1 MSILSQFS
9 VLDLIILLGY
19 IVAFIAIGFIASKRV
34 RTSKDFT
41 SAGQKLSW
49 FTVAGSTIA
58 TCMGANMVIGKYDLI
73 YESGLSGL
81 TASLFWWVGW
91 LFLLIM
97 AKPLRD
103 SGATSIPTFLEKRYN
118 PTVRKI
124 ASYCV
129 LITML
134 SSCAAQFLTI
144 GTILE
149 TLGICNRTVGTWIG
163 AGVIILFTV
172 YSGMWGVA
180 LTDTIQSLVLLVSFG
195 LVFPALVYKTAGGL
209 DTVIASTPPERL
221 NMFAGIAP
229 ISMIG
234 WAVSYALSTGSDASY
249 AQRIF
254 SAKSTKDAVIGQVVA
269 WCATLLVA
277 GFLSAIPALAIG
289 QIYPDI
295 GAGSQFTIR
304 FIAEYFPVVLKGFVM
319 AALLGLMLTSG
330 DTYLLLLAST
340 ITDDIIRPLKP
351 DLSDKKAVLITRLSC
366 VFSAGILCAMALYVG
381 KIYQLFKT
389 GGGAYGAGVFFPLIL
404 GCFWKKAN
412 ARAMGI
418 AMLVGA
424 LFSFCFDMFLKIPMG
439 LNIDGCIIGA
449 ALCMIIAVLGSLMLN
464 RKDNIIKE

>member
-1 MSILSQFS
+1 MSIMSQFGF
-9 VLDLIILLGY
+9 VDIFVIIAY
-19 IVAFIAIGFIASKRV
+19 VIGFILIGYFASKRIQNA
-34 RTSKDFT
+34 KDFT
-41 SAGQKLSW
+41 NAGQKLGW

-73 YESGLSGL
+73 FESGLSGL

-97 AKPLRD
+97 AKPLRA
-103 SGATSIPTFLEKRYN
+103 SGATSIPSFLEKRYN

-129 LITML
+129 LVTAI

-149 TLGICNRTVGTWIG
+149 TLGICDRTLGTWIG
-163 AGVIILFTV
+163 AAIIILFTV
-172 YSGMWGVA
+172 FSGLWGVA
-180 LTDTIQSLVLLVSFG
+180 LTDTIQSLILLVSFG
-195 LVFPALVYKTAGGL
+195 VVFPALVYNTAGGL

-221 NMFAGIAP
+221 DMFAGIAP

-234 WAVSYALSTGSDASY
+234 WAVSYALSTGSDAFY

-254 SAKSTKDAVIGQVVA
+254 SARNTKDAVIGQIVA
-269 WCATLLVA
+269 WGATLVVA

-289 QIYPDI
+289 HIYPDI

-304 FIAEYFPVVLKGFVM
+304 FIAEHFPVVLKGLVM

-340 ITDDIIRPLKP
+340 ITDDIVRPMKP
-351 DLSDKKAVLITRLSC
+351 DLSDRKAVLITRLSC
-366 VFSAGILCAMALYVG
+366 VLSAGVLCAMALYVG

-412 ARAMGI
+412 AKAMGA
-418 AMLVGA
+418 AMLVGT
-424 LFSFCFDMFLKIPMG
+424 LFSFCFDMFLKIPLG

-449 ALCMIIAVLGSLMLN
+449 VLCLVIAVGGSLWLN
-464 RKDNIIKE
+464 NKATTAK